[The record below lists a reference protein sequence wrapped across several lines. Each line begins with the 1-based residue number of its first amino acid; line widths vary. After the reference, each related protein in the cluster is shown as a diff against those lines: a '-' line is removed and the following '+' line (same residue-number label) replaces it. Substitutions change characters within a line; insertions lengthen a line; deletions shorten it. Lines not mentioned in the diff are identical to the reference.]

1 MTLGGLLKILNS
13 DRFELR
19 PQGFFNVENGNF
31 TISNEFFD
39 SCDCNVETLGQSSC
53 QKCGKGSGLNAVTFP
68 SGDGDGIFVAFE
80 IVMLAPEPGRRDLSV
95 GLIALFDYK
104 FQIATSAREAIAAKT
119 IPDFPLE
126 LANQFEDCL
135 ALGIGTV
142 HADKTLL
149 IGNSSFGTNPQDAVV
164 DFRELVPGTYKCIA
178 YCEQVDTTVDGI
190 ADRLSTTQSGGRE
203 EWARLARITSA
214 TFQKMA
220 EHEPAIVPGVKSFP
234 PFVPRAVVAV
244 HEEVASLLE
253 SDEIVNLDWDLLQA
267 QFRFGSIVVA
277 HNRSVV
283 QSVIW
288 ENVLL
293 GFEYDRAAG
302 ECSDEEALRLQ
313 YNWRTWLY
321 QGRELGNEDCIN
333 YLAKLKYQPT
343 DEEEVDLYMRRGL
356 KNAAARHR

>member
-1 MTLGGLLKILNS
+1 MTLGGLLKILSS
-13 DRFELR
+13 DKFELR

-31 TISNEFFD
+31 TISNDYFD
-39 SCDCNVETLGQSSC
+39 ACDCYVETLGQSSC
-53 QKCGKGSGLNAVTFP
+53 KECGKGSGLNAVTFP

-80 IVMLAPEPGRRDLSV
+80 IVMLAPDASQQDLSV
-95 GLIALFDYK
+95 GLIALFDYQ
-104 FQIATSAREAIAAKT
+104 FQIATYAREAIAAKT
-119 IPDFPLE
+119 VPDFPLA

-135 ALGIGTV
+135 ALGIGSV

-149 IGNSSFGTNPQDAVV
+149 IGNSGFNTNPQDAVV
-164 DFRELVPGTYKCIA
+164 DFRELIPGSYKCIA

-190 ADRLSTTQSGGRE
+190 ADRLSKTQGGERE

-220 EHEPAIVPGVKSFP
+220 EYEPAIVPGANSLP

-244 HEEVASLLE
+244 HEEVTSLIE
-253 SDEIVNLDWDLLQA
+253 SDEISNLDWELLKA
-267 QFRFGSIVVA
+267 QFRLGSIVVA

-288 ENVLL
+288 ENALL

-313 YNWRTWLY
+313 FNWRTWLY
-321 QGRELGNEDCIN
+321 QGREFGNENCIN
-333 YLAKLKYQPT
+333 FLANVQYQPT
-343 DEEEVDLYMRRGL
+343 DEEEVDLYMRRGM
-356 KNAAARHR
+356 KSAAAKYR